1 VPEAYAP
8 QSKFDAMDA
17 MEEKV
22 LELDKVPTL
31 TSQEKMEELIN
42 YADELGYL
50 FSDLVAEIS
59 LDDKDESTTMQSDE
73 EDKLTEIDEGD
84 KILNGFRCVSI
95 KRPMMRESMVGLN
108 RRVRRTSVSEPSRQS
123 LASTAE
129 NPVAHR
135 ATMNRGNM
143 MSMAGKKWNA
153 INNNM
158 TNMNEQM
165 EELNSFKPWESDST
179 EAVDFVKALCPEQVL
194 RTWGVLY
201 CGGKSPLAEK
211 VEKVSAEYNLK
222 IALESFAW

>member
-59 LDDKDESTTMQSDE
+59 PDDKDTSTIEESVE
-73 EDKLTEIDEGD
+73 EGKPTEIDEGD
-84 KILNGFRCVSI
+84 RILNAFRGVST
-95 KRPMMRESMVGLN
+95 
-108 RRVRRTSVSEPSRQS
+108 RRLS
-123 LASTAE
+123 LASTPE
-129 NPVAHR
+129 NPVKRRVSTIKRLSLASTPENPVKRR
-135 ATMNRGNM
+135 ATMNRGI
-143 MSMAGKKWNA
+143 SMASKGWNA

-179 EAVDFVKALCPEQVL
+179 EAVAFVKELDPEQVL